1 MHVSPQDDQRL
12 ARYLAHIVD
21 FPLASIRDD
30 AHLAAAISKIDE
42 LIDRPELSTGDEAYL
57 YALTDLVE
65 LYEAEHLPMP
75 EVRGIDILRHL
86 VEENGLRQKDLVP
99 LFGSKSI
106 VSEVLSG
113 KRQLSL
119 AQITKLGERF
129 GLPADV
135 FIDRSDAVVSC
146 R

>member
-1 MHVSPQDDQRL
+1 M
-12 ARYLAHIVD
+12 
-21 FPLASIRDD
+21 
-30 AHLAAAISKIDE
+30 
-42 LIDRPELSTGDEAYL
+42 YL

-65 LYEAEHLPMP
+65 LYETEHIPMP

-86 VEENGLRQKDLVP
+86 MEANDLRQKDLVP

-113 KRQLSL
+113 KRQLTL
-119 AQITKLGERF
+119 AHITKLSERF
-129 GLPADV
+129 GLSADV
-135 FIDRSDAVVSC
+135 FIDHRPTASSAPLHGQAS